1 MEYKIKADKLT
12 IKNAKTSGQSHVYI
26 APNELAQES
35 GLGMLVIIAEIK
47 SKEKRIPATLDQ
59 IVRELGEYYYHSPTK
74 NAEAALETTC
84 QYFNENIMEIC
95 QKNWQWLKDRI
106 SVLVAAVQENRLS
119 LSTYNN
125 MRVWLGREG
134 KIHDISSSDAE
145 SKKNA
150 TPKKIM
156 SQIVSGQ
163 LEDNDVI
170 LLSNATIF
178 DYFSEEKIRRT
189 ITTLAPTQACAFLK
203 NALIDYKVT
212 ADFSTVIVKLIQNAQ
227 KEPGNANPERLNLLQ
242 GTQMGGSLKQVNG
255 NQFLIKLKNIKEN
268 GVTLASDLARKAGQ
282 LPAKIAKRRNAPIEN
297 PKQLEPET
305 EVKADWRAKLGFD
318 GERFG
323 SKDHWLKNFKLQ
335 DYRLVIF
342 IFIIALLFAGSLK
355 IISNR
360 HQTSDESQKI
370 EAAIANIKD
379 KINSIEAALIYKDD
393 IKAQELLRETENMLA
408 NFEYKNSDS
417 AKTALTE
424 LNQQVGEMKNKVY
437 KLEKINKDDYFA
449 KLPEATSPSSN
460 LTLTDIGLY
469 FMAGQ
474 QVYKVNLRDGNID
487 RQAVVNNETVN
498 KIINLDGKQLV
509 IYGGGAE
516 IFLMAKN
523 DTLAQKKVFDLP
535 EGDQA
540 KDIAIYNSKIYLLG
554 GKNIYSY
561 NYTNGTW
568 SKPATWLK
576 QEANISGD
584 KSIAVDG
591 NIWLAA
597 NNGEI
602 SQYFKG
608 KKEQFTLSG
617 LYEPLSGETSIYTA
631 DGLGKIYLLDSDRN
645 RITIANKQ
653 GKVLRQI
660 LGDNLDKIMAI
671 IPGDGEKDLY
681 ILTMTGIYK
690 LAL

>member
-1 MEYKIKADKLT
+1 MD
-12 IKNAKTSGQSHVYI
+12 
-26 APNELAQES
+26 
-35 GLGMLVIIAEIK
+35 
-47 SKEKRIPATLDQ
+47 
-59 IVRELGEYYYHSPTK
+59 
-74 NAEAALETTC
+74 
-84 QYFNENIMEIC
+84 
-95 QKNWQWLKDRI
+95 
-106 SVLVAAVQENRLS
+106 
-119 LSTYNN
+119 
-125 MRVWLGREG
+125 
-134 KIHDISSSDAE
+134 
-145 SKKNA
+145 
-150 TPKKIM
+150 
-156 SQIVSGQ
+156 
-163 LEDNDVI
+163 
-170 LLSNATIF
+170 
-178 DYFSEEKIRRT
+178 
-189 ITTLAPTQACAFLK
+189 
-203 NALIDYKVT
+203 
-212 ADFSTVIVKLIQNAQ
+212 
-227 KEPGNANPERLNLLQ
+227 
-242 GTQMGGSLKQVNG
+242 GSLKQVNG